1 MCVAPAARCRSM
13 DGASSGRRTFAPATW
28 FACRNPARNFHFA
41 SSPAQDHRR
50 SKPPAAQTVSP
61 LPLEEVPEVQVA
73 PQAASPL
80 PVGEGP
86 GVSVSRIVPP
96 SADNFLADSPHLPR
110 LPAKDRQW
118 AIWAVG
124 GLAVGILALIAIRF
138 TLSPST
144 VIVNV
149 GQPVAAAPLAASPV
163 INSSSGKADREV
175 AKGGHVSAPKKE
187 EESVVTDK
195 SKEPG
200 EEDKPEGDLRARL
213 EEAVFLIQVEKSGR
227 FWPFATCVAV
237 GGDTLLT
244 TAREAVQLAKWRA
257 EKTFEKIWVT
267 RPVGNFKE
275 EAQDIRVIAPFAS
288 LPEESGD
295 LFYVDIGLLTVR
307 GPLPKGAPW
316 PRPRNWTK
324 SRKGFLWLASAS
336 LTKAAK

>member
-1 MCVAPAARCRSM
+1 MTRGAVPMAVEILILSGTRHNDQITLDGRQFRVGADPDCEVFLDPQR
-13 DGASSGRRTFAPATW
+13 DGAIRGRSAQFRLQEDGWYVRCAGGEMSINGRRVVGATHVRSGDVVRMSESGPE
-28 FACRNPARNFHFA
+28 FSFRIVAGARP
-41 SSPAQDHRR
+41 SPVKA
-50 SKPPAAQTVSP
+50 PAAQTVSP

-144 VIVNV
+144 IIVNV

-175 AKGGHVSAPKKE
+175 AKGGHVSAPKKKT
-187 EESVVTDK
+187 SVVTDK
-195 SKEPG
+195 PKEPG
-200 EEDKPEGDLRARL
+200 EEDKPEGR
-213 EEAVFLIQVEKSGR
+213 S
-227 FWPFATCVAV
+227 
-237 GGDTLLT
+237 
-244 TAREAVQLAKWRA
+244 
-257 EKTFEKIWVT
+257 
-267 RPVGNFKE
+267 
-275 EAQDIRVIAPFAS
+275 
-288 LPEESGD
+288 
-295 LFYVDIGLLTVR
+295 
-307 GPLPKGAPW
+307 
-316 PRPRNWTK
+316 PRPPRRGRVFNPGGEVR
-324 SRKGFLWLASAS
+324 SLLALCHLRGRRRRYSC
-336 LTKAAK
+336 